1 MAFKNTV
8 VLKHPLVDD
17 YITRIRDRRTSYLD
31 FRLYVDKLSLML
43 AYETSKELSLKDRKI
58 RTPLCDFTG
67 KELSENIVLV
77 PILRAG
83 LGLLNGFNQVF
94 TNAMV
99 SHIGIYRNEESLQP
113 VKYYFKFPRLRSIH
127 NSIVFILDPMLAT
140 GGSANCTISEVKKIG
155 VKKIIIASLVSA
167 PEGVREIGRKNKDV
181 KIYTCALDK
190 KLNKSGYIVP
200 GLGDAGDRQFGTG

>member
-8 VLKHPLVDD
+8 VLKHPLVED

-58 RTPLCDFTG
+58 RTPLCDFSG
-67 KELSENIVLV
+67 KALSENIVLV

-83 LGLLNGFNQVF
+83 LGLLNGFHRVF

-99 SHIGIYRNEESLQP
+99 SHIGIYRNEENLQP

-127 NSIVFILDPMLAT
+127 NTMVFILDPMLAT
-140 GGSANCTISEVKKIG
+140 GGSANCTVSEVKKIG

-167 PEGVREIGRKNKDV
+167 PEGVKEIGRKHKDV

-200 GLGDAGDRQFGTG
+200 GLGDAGDRLFGT

>member
-1 MAFKNTV
+1 MNFKNLV
-8 VLKHPLVDD
+8 ILKHPLVDD

-31 FRLYVDKLSLML
+31 FRLYVDKLSFML
-43 AYETSKELSLKDRKI
+43 AYETARELSIKSLKIK
-58 RTPLCDFTG
+58 TPLSNFNG
-67 KELSENIVLV
+67 KTASQNIVLV

-99 SHIGIYRNEESLQP
+99 SHIGIYRNEDNLQP
-113 VKYYFKFPRLRSIH
+113 VKYYFKFPRLRQVH
-127 NSIVFILDPMLAT
+127 NSIVYILDPMLAT
-140 GGSANCTISEVKKIG
+140 GGSAACTVSEVKKIG

-167 PEGVREIGRKNKDV
+167 PEGVKEIGRKHKDV
-181 KIYTCALDK
+181 KIFTCALDK

-200 GLGDAGDRQFGTG
+200 GLGDAGDRLFGT

>member
-43 AYETSKELSLKDRKI
+43 AYETSKELSLKDRRI

-127 NSIVFILDPMLAT
+127 NTIVFILDPMLAT

-167 PEGVREIGRKNKDV
+167 PEGVKEIGRKHKDV

-200 GLGDAGDRQFGTG
+200 GLGDAGDRLFGT

>member
-1 MAFKNTV
+1 MPYKNLV
-8 VLKHPLVDD
+8 ILKHPLVDD
-17 YITRIRDRRTSYLD
+17 YITRIRDRRTSYID
-31 FRLYVDKLSLML
+31 FRLYVDKLSFML
-43 AYETSKELSLKDRKI
+43 AFETARELSLKSRKI
-58 RTPLCDFTG
+58 KTPLSNFNG
-67 KELSENIVLV
+67 KTVSENIVLV

-83 LGLLNGFNQVF
+83 LGLLSGFNRVF

-99 SHIGIYRNEESLQP
+99 SHIGIYRNEETLQP

-127 NSIVFILDPMLAT
+127 NSIVYILDPMLAT
-140 GGSANCTISEVKKIG
+140 GGSAECTVSEIKKTG

-167 PEGVREIGRKNKDV
+167 PEGVREIGRKHKDV

-200 GLGDAGDRQFGTG
+200 GLGDAGDRLFGT

>member
-8 VLKHPLVDD
+8 VLKHPLVED

-67 KELSENIVLV
+67 KALSENIVLV

-83 LGLLNGFNQVF
+83 LGLLNGFHQVF

-99 SHIGIYRNEESLQP
+99 SHIGIYRNEENLQP

-127 NSIVFILDPMLAT
+127 NTMVFILDPMLAT
-140 GGSANCTISEVKKIG
+140 GGSANCTVSEVKKIG

-167 PEGVREIGRKNKDV
+167 PEGVKEIGRKNKDV
-181 KIYTCALDK
+181 KIYTCAIDK

-200 GLGDAGDRQFGTG
+200 GLGDAGDRLFGT